1 MSSDDRTCYYPEGN
15 VGSDL
20 VPCTSDEVTH
30 CCGSGGICLTNGYC
44 LDVGQPFVASRGGC
58 TSDTWASGCPTHC
71 RSQSTEDVLKEEGTS
86 IINLSYEN
94 GISLYCCGTP
104 VYNGSE
110 IVCPYG
116 SSFEL
121 DDGSAILGRAALVNA
136 TTKSSTSTSNTT
148 AATTTSSN
156 SSAIT
161 TSSSSSD
168 NSHDVAIGVG
178 VGIPLFVIAV
188 GTLIWALWE
197 RRRANRLSKSLISAG
212 VAQGGYGGASSG
224 GRSSS
229 RPTELD
235 PQVPVAELMEREQAS
250 EK

>member
-1 MSSDDRTCYYPEGN
+1 MSSDERTCYYPEGN

-20 VPCTSDEVTH
+20 VPCTSDDVTH

-58 TSDTWASGCPTHC
+58 TSNTWASGCPTQC
-71 RSQSTEDVLKEEGTS
+71 QDVLPDEGTS

-104 VYNGSE
+104 VYNGSA

-116 SSFEL
+116 NSFEL

-136 TTKSSTSTSNTT
+136 TTKTSTTSNAT
-148 AATTTSSN
+148 TTTSSN

-168 NSHDVAIGVG
+168 NSHNVAIGVG

-188 GTLIWALWE
+188 GTLLWALWE

-212 VAQGGYGGASSG
+212 VAQGGYGEASVG

-235 PQVPVAELMEREQAS
+235 PQVPVAELMEREQAA